1 MHSGGATTPGVL
13 ARREPDVAAPDTLT
27 LAAWRRSDALR
38 RSHEACGNCDR
49 AFRSELGHCPT
60 CEMPS
65 GALTTDP
72 VPAVLER
79 VATTSRSSQKLKCLQ
94 GREQPVA
101 LQPGVAWDSAEYNA
115 ATAAA
120 AREVFGRRDGGL
132 LRVEPDLSPGAAIFD
147 DFLAMRTAG
156 ELRFRTR
163 EQVLRFVGH
172 SSAVGLVVEF
182 VTRMGLRVEVQA
194 QDGTLEHVQVRPPQQ
209 PRWGGD
215 GSAADLARCCWQS
228 LPKGGYFLMVASC
241 MDEADVRRLVA
252 LMCMAAPSDLHPD
265 ACTHAGVR
273 DAILY
278 EGSRCISNELYSR
291 LHAVRLPP

>member
-1 MHSGGATTPGVL
+1 
-13 ARREPDVAAPDTLT
+13 
-27 LAAWRRSDALR
+27 
-38 RSHEACGNCDR
+38 
-49 AFRSELGHCPT
+49 
-60 CEMPS
+60 MPS

-101 LQPGVAWDSAEYNA
+101 LQPGVTWDSAEYNA

-132 LRVEPDLSPGAAIFD
+132 LRVEPDLSPGAAMFD

-194 QDGTLEHVQVRPPQQ
+194 QDGTREYVQVRA
-209 PRWGGD
+209 PRAPGRRPGD
-215 GSAADLARCCWQS
+215 VIGSGS
-228 LPKGGYFLMVASC
+228 GAS
-241 MDEADVRRLVA
+241 
-252 LMCMAAPSDLHPD
+252 
-265 ACTHAGVR
+265 
-273 DAILY
+273 
-278 EGSRCISNELYSR
+278 
-291 LHAVRLPP
+291 